1 MALHTQA
8 CQGLCVLNV
17 CESTQ
22 LGLLVEIRSQLEK
35 ALCAGLSGCSIA
47 SRLRYPVFRCFPMS
61 PGMLESQ
68 YLALTGLWI
77 THSYMLE

>member
-1 MALHTQA
+1 MLAAAGALRPGYVCMALHTQA

-17 CESTQ
+17 CESIQ

-47 SRLRYPVFRCFPMS
+47 ARLRYPVFR
-61 PGMLESQ
+61 
-68 YLALTGLWI
+68 
-77 THSYMLE
+77 

>member
-17 CESTQ
+17 CESIQ

-47 SRLRYPVFRCFPMS
+47 ARLRYPVFR
-61 PGMLESQ
+61 
-68 YLALTGLWI
+68 
-77 THSYMLE
+77 